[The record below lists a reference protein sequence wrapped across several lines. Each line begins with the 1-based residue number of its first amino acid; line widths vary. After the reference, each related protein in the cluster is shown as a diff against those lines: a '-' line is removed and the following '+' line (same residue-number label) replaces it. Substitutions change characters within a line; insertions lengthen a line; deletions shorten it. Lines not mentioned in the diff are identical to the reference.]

1 MSVDAAYPERND
13 RSLERLRRVISEM
26 PEDRWTDVV
35 DGDWTAGV
43 LLAHMAF
50 WDRFVRER
58 WDDAHRRQTI
68 VPVEI
73 DLGMAD
79 LVNDASLPG
88 WALIPPRAAAAMAV
102 TAAEEANAVIAA
114 LDNDAIEAVIAG
126 GWDTLIDRS
135 LHRDAH
141 IAALERHLSPPAPG

>member
-1 MSVDAAYPERND
+1 MSVDTAYPERND
-13 RSLERLRRVISEM
+13 RSLARLRRVIGEM
-26 PEDRWTDVV
+26 PQDRWTDAV
-35 DGDWTAGV
+35 DGDWTAGA

-50 WDRFVRER
+50 WDRFVRAR
-58 WDDAHRRQTI
+58 WEHAHRTRAI

-79 LVNDASLPG
+79 LVNDASLPS
-88 WALIPPRAAAAMAV
+88 WALIPPRAAADMAV
-102 TAAEEANAVIAA
+102 TAAELTNAVIAA
-114 LDNDAIEAVIAG
+114 LDNHAIEAVIAG

-141 IAALERHLSPPAPG
+141 LAALERHLSPRELG